1 MKLSKDMPIGF
12 MDSGLGGIS
21 VLREAVR
28 LMPNEDYIYFGDS
41 ANVPYG
47 NKPREEIRRLTF
59 NVVEELIDR
68 GIKGLA
74 IACNTAT
81 SAAVKDLRIMYPDL
95 PLVGI
100 EPAIK
105 PAIEQSHGGRILVM
119 ATPMTIRQ
127 EKFRHLLEKYGE
139 GHEVV
144 SVPCDGLVGFVENC
158 MFDQDL
164 LNVYFAKHLKPY
176 LMDNTESIV
185 LGCTHYPF
193 LRSNIKE
200 YLRENHFREDI
211 ALIDGSLGTA
221 RELRR
226 RLAEK
231 NLLKDIPAGAAP
243 KSVSSD
249 GTAGSASGKAADPDD
264 FVFTGEITIL
274 NSSSDSE
281 MVEKSYALLN
291 LPEI

>member
-1 MKLSKDMPIGF
+1 MNLDKNMPIGF
-12 MDSGLGGIS
+12 MDSGLGGLS
-21 VLREAVR
+21 VLREAIM
-28 LMPNEDYIYFGDS
+28 LMPNEKFLYYGDS

-59 NVVEELIDR
+59 HVVDILLDR

-81 SAAVKDLRIMYPDL
+81 SAAVKDLRVMYPDL

-105 PAIEQSHGGRILVM
+105 PAIEQSRGGQILVM

-127 EKFRHLLEKYGE
+127 EKFRHLLEEYGQ
-139 GHEVV
+139 GYDVI
-144 SVPCDGLVGFVENC
+144 SVPCDGLVNFVENC

-164 LNVYFAKHLKPY
+164 LEVYFAKHLGPY
-176 LMDNTESIV
+176 LSEKTESIV

-193 LRSNIKE
+193 LRSNIRRFLKD
-200 YLRENHFREDI
+200 RHMDTQVK
-211 ALIDGSLGTA
+211 LIDGSFGTA
-221 RELRR
+221 RELKR

-231 NLLKDIPAGAAP
+231 DLLINPTDVTTYKISP
-243 KSVSSD
+243 SD
-249 GTAGSASGKAADPDD
+249 GSPDPLRN
-264 FVFTGEITIL
+264 VEIL
-274 NSSSDSE
+274 NSSSDTE
-281 MVEKSYALLN
+281 MVEKSYALLR

>member
-1 MKLSKDMPIGF
+1 MKLNANMPIGF
-12 MDSGLGGIS
+12 MDSGLGGLS
-21 VLREAVR
+21 VLREAVK
-28 LMPNEDYIYFGDS
+28 LMPEENFLYFGDS

-59 NVVEELIDR
+59 RVVDKLMEE

-105 PAIEQSHGGRILVM
+105 PAIEQSKGGQILVM
-119 ATPMTIRQ
+119 ATPMTIKQ
-127 EKFRHLLEKYGE
+127 EKFRHLLETYGE

-144 SVPCDGLVGFVENC
+144 SVPCDGLVSFVENC
-158 MFDQDL
+158 MFDQEL
-164 LNVYFAKHLKPY
+164 LNVYFKKHLSPFIS
-176 LMDNTESIV
+176 DRTESIV

-193 LRSNIKE
+193 LKSNILEFLKE
-200 YLRENHFREDI
+200 RHDRDDI
-211 ALIDGSLGTA
+211 VLIDGSYGTA
-221 RELRR
+221 RELKR
-226 RLAEK
+226 RLKEK
-231 NLLKDIPAGAAP
+231 NLLK
-243 KSVSSD
+243 KET
-249 GTAGSASGKAADPDD
+249 GTLGH
-264 FVFTGEITIL
+264 VEIL

-291 LPEI
+291 MPEI

>member
-1 MKLSKDMPIGF
+1 MILSKDMPIGF

-21 VLREAVR
+21 VLKEAVK
-28 LMPNEDYIYFGDS
+28 LMPEENFLYYGDS

-47 NKPREEIRRLTF
+47 NKKREEIKRLTF
-59 NVVEELIDR
+59 HVVDILLAQ

-81 SAAVKDLRIMYPDL
+81 SAAVKDLRVMYPDL

-105 PAIEQSHGGRILVM
+105 PAIEQSRGGRILVM

-127 EKFRHLLEKYGE
+127 EKFRHLLEQYGE

-144 SVPCDGLVGFVENC
+144 SVPCDGLVGFVESF

-164 LNVYFAKHLKPY
+164 LDVYFRKNLGPFVT
-176 LMDNTESIV
+176 DNTESIV

-193 LRSNIKE
+193 LKENIRQ
-200 YLRENHFREDI
+200 YLKTEHGREDI
-211 ALIDGSLGTA
+211 MLLDGSYGTA
-221 RELRR
+221 RELKR

-231 NLLKDIPAGAAP
+231 GLLK
-243 KSVSSD
+243 SD
-249 GTAGSASGKAADPDD
+249 
-264 FVFTGEITIL
+264 TGWEGHVEIL
-274 NSSSDSE
+274 NSSSDTE
-281 MVEKSYALLN
+281 MVEKSYELLN
-291 LPEI
+291 RP